1 MITVTIGKLIGIIL
15 SSFVM
20 VGGVWFILAL
30 IWHLIKESIFNMKW
44 DKYVKIKN
52 EVLDEFIRNDKRYYK
67 TKKGKKVIDDMRA
80 GC

>member
-1 MITVTIGKLIGIIL
+1 
-15 SSFVM
+15 
-20 VGGVWFILAL
+20 
-30 IWHLIKESIFNMKW
+30 MKW